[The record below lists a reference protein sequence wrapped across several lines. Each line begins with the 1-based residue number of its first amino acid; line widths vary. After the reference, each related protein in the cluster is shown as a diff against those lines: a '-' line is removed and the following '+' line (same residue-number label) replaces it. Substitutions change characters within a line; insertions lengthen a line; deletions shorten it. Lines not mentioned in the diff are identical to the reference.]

1 MAASFQLSLVDTP
14 TTARADAHTT
24 VLPLETQLDDRTI
37 REARETA
44 ARAADT
50 LRALGGCVVRQ
61 PFTLQNG
68 AAQ

>member
-1 MAASFQLSLVDTP
+1 
-14 TTARADAHTT
+14 